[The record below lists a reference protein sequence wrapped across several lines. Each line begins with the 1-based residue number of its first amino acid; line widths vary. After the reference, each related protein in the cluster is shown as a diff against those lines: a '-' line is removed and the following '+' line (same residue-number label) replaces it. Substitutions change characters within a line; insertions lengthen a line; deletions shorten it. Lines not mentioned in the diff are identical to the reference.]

1 MRAIDYPSIF
11 WAVLLGLPLLIVIWK
26 TLPALPLLLAMYGP

>member
-1 MRAIDYPSIF
+1 MMRIDYPTIF
-11 WAVLLGLPLLIVIWK
+11 WVMVLSFPLLIIIWK